1 MLTKHLKPT
10 HLKAVIVACSLCLY
24 VSAGP
29 ELETPYEEATITALR
44 QNISF

>member
-10 HLKAVIVACSLCLY
+10 HLKAVIVARSLCLY
-24 VSAGP
+24 ISAGP
-29 ELETPYEEATITALR
+29 QLETPYEEAAITAFR